1 MGRILLVDDE
11 RDLTEAC
18 RLSLSLAGHEVTVAN
33 DGLEAVK
40 ILTTTPLDIVITDLR
55 MPQLDGFTLLRWIMS
70 HQPSTKVVVM
80 TAFGSPVVMNTAKR
94 LGALQCLNKP
104 VSREALLETVE
115 RVLGESGSSAKTQ
128 NLTVADYVRLCMQ
141 TGKTSTFEVSSGKNQ
156 GTIAIVEGIV
166 THAEQGDLKGEPAF
180 FEILSWEG
188 GQLREKKPSPP
199 LTLNVSTGGDALL
212 LKALR
217 LKDEARLPR
226 PPEAAPPAGE
236 TPSALAVAGPSEQ
249 APSPSPAPG
258 PEPGTVEAA
267 AESPPPPTATD
278 RPEPLPD
285 SGPSPATDRAPED
298 TAAAA
303 AEAAPALAVVP
314 SALEVL
320 AEMLNQDPHVA
331 EYGIFVE
338 QDFLRY
344 KRSVTG
350 AILQATPSL
359 CLKLGDSLKEAWRCG
374 NLRYVLVHT
383 QAGARYMVFDYLNA
397 RGVVGLRPGARPDVF
412 WENLRRR

>member
-1 MGRILLVDDE
+1 MGSVLLVDDE

-40 ILTTTPLDIVITDLR
+40 ILTAAPLDLVITDLR
-55 MPQLDGFTLLRWIMS
+55 MPQLDGFTLLRWIVS
-70 HQPSTKVVVM
+70 HKPSTKVIVM
-80 TAFGSPVVMNTAKR
+80 TAFGSPVVTSTAMR
-94 LGALQCLNKP
+94 LGALHCLNKP
-104 VSREALLETVE
+104 VSREALIETVAN
-115 RVLGESGSSAKTQ
+115 VLGESGPSGQAQ
-128 NLTVADYVRLCMQ
+128 PITVADYVRLCMQ
-141 TGKTSTFEVSSGKNQ
+141 TGKTSTFEVASGSHR

-166 THAEQGDLKGEPAF
+166 RHAAQGDEQGEPAF
-180 FEILSWEG
+180 CEILSWEES
-188 GQLREKKPSPP
+188 QLSEKDSSPP
-199 LTLNVSTGGDALL
+199 LTPNVSTGGYALL

-217 LKDEARLPR
+217 LRDEARPPR
-226 PPEAAPPAGE
+226 PPESPAPAAETPSPPAAPVPSEPASAPAAPP
-236 TPSALAVAGPSEQ
+236 PSAA
-249 APSPSPAPG
+249 
-258 PEPGTVEAA
+258 
-267 AESPPPPTATD
+267 
-278 RPEPLPD
+278 
-285 SGPSPATDRAPED
+285 D
-298 TAAAA
+298 TMAAA
-303 AEAAPALAVVP
+303 AETPSPPAAP
-314 SALEVL
+314 SARDVL
-320 AEMLNQDPHVA
+320 AEMLNQDPLVT

-359 CLKLGDSLKEAWRCG
+359 CLRLGDSLKEAWGCG
-374 NLRYVLVHT
+374 ALRYLLVHT

>member
-40 ILTTTPLDIVITDLR
+40 ILTATPLDIVITDLR

-94 LGALQCLNKP
+94 LGALHCLNKP
-104 VSREALLETVE
+104 VSREALLETVAS
-115 RVLGESGSSAKTQ
+115 VLGESGSPARTQ
-128 NLTVADYVRLCMQ
+128 NLSVADYVRLCMQ
-141 TGKTSTFEVSSGKNQ
+141 TGKSSTFEVSSGKNQ

-188 GQLREKKPSPP
+188 GQLSEMTPSFA
-199 LTLNVSTGGDALL
+199 LTPNVSMGEYALL

-217 LKDEARLPR
+217 LRDEAGLPR
-226 PPEAAPPAGE
+226 PSEAAPPAGE
-236 TPSALAVAGPSEQ
+236 TPPPPSVAVSPEQ
-249 APSPSPAPG
+249 VSSPAP
-258 PEPGTVEAA
+258 EPGPGPVEAA
-267 AESPPPPTATD
+267 AETPPLPAATLP
-278 RPEPLPD
+278 PEPLPD
-285 SGPSPATDRAPED
+285 SGPSQATDGAPED
-298 TAAAA
+298 AAAF
-303 AEAAPALAVVP
+303 APEVDPAPAVVP
-314 SALEVL
+314 SALDVL
-320 AEMLNQDPHVA
+320 AEMLNQDPHVS

-350 AILQATPSL
+350 AILQAAPSL
-359 CLKLGDSLKEAWRCG
+359 CLKLGESLKEAWRCG
-374 NLRYVLVHT
+374 ALRYVLVHT
-383 QAGARYMVFDYLNA
+383 HAGARYMVFDYLNA
-397 RGVVGLRPGARPDVF
+397 RGVVGLRPGARPDVL

>member
-1 MGRILLVDDE
+1 MRSVLLVDDE

-40 ILTTTPLDIVITDLR
+40 ILTTTPLDLVITDLR
-55 MPQLDGFTLLRWIMS
+55 MPQLDGFTLLRWIVS
-70 HQPSTKVVVM
+70 HKPSTKVIVM
-80 TAFGSPVVMNTAKR
+80 TAFGSPVVTNTAKR
-94 LGALQCLNKP
+94 LGALHCLNKP
-104 VSREALLETVE
+104 VSREALLETVAN
-115 RVLGESGSSAKTQ
+115 VLGESGPSGQAPRV
-128 NLTVADYVRLCMQ
+128 TVADYVRLCMQ
-141 TGKTSTFEVSSGKNQ
+141 TGKTSTFEVSSGRHQ

-166 THAEQGDLKGEPAF
+166 THAEQGDQTGEPAF
-180 FEILSWEG
+180 CEILSWEG
-188 GQLREKKPSPP
+188 SQLSEKDPSLP
-199 LTLNVSTGGDALL
+199 LTPNLTTGGYALL

-217 LKDEARLPR
+217 LRDEARPPR
-226 PPEAAPPAGE
+226 PPEAAAPAGE
-236 TPSALAVAGPSEQ
+236 TPPPPAAPAPSE
-249 APSPSPAPG
+249 PAPG
-258 PEPGTVEAA
+258 PG
-267 AESPPPPTATD
+267 PPPP
-278 RPEPLPD
+278 PEQDTVDAGAETPPPRAAPVSPEALPD
-285 SGPSPATDRAPED
+285 SGAPRMTDRAPEP
-298 TAAAA
+298 AEPPA
-303 AEAAPALAVVP
+303 AEAPSTGAAVP
-314 SALEVL
+314 SALDVL
-320 AEMLNQDPHVA
+320 AEMLSQDPHVT

-374 NLRYVLVHT
+374 ALRYLLVHT

>member
-1 MGRILLVDDE
+1 MGSVLLVDDE

-40 ILTTTPLDIVITDLR
+40 ILTAAPLDLVITDLR
-55 MPQLDGFTLLRWIMS
+55 MPQLDGFTLLRWIVS
-70 HQPSTKVVVM
+70 HKPSTKVIVM
-80 TAFGSPVVMNTAKR
+80 TAFGSPVVTSTAMR
-94 LGALQCLNKP
+94 LGALHCLNKP
-104 VSREALLETVE
+104 VSREALIETVAN
-115 RVLGESGSSAKTQ
+115 VLGESGPSGQAQ
-128 NLTVADYVRLCMQ
+128 PITVADYVRLCMQ
-141 TGKTSTFEVSSGKNQ
+141 TGKTSTFEVASGSHR

-166 THAEQGDLKGEPAF
+166 RHAAQGDEQGEPAF
-180 FEILSWEG
+180 CEILSWEES
-188 GQLREKKPSPP
+188 QLSEKDSSPP
-199 LTLNVSTGGDALL
+199 LTPNVSTGGYALL

-217 LKDEARLPR
+217 LRDEARPPR
-226 PPEAAPPAGE
+226 PPESPAPAAETPSPPAAPVPSEPASAPAAPP
-236 TPSALAVAGPSEQ
+236 PSAA
-249 APSPSPAPG
+249 
-258 PEPGTVEAA
+258 
-267 AESPPPPTATD
+267 
-278 RPEPLPD
+278 
-285 SGPSPATDRAPED
+285 D
-298 TAAAA
+298 TMAAA
-303 AEAAPALAVVP
+303 AETPSPPAAPVSPELAPDASAAPAADRVPDHAETPAAESAPSSPAAP
-314 SALEVL
+314 SALDVL
-320 AEMLNQDPHVA
+320 AEMLNQDPLVT

-359 CLKLGDSLKEAWRCG
+359 CLRLGDSLKEAWGCG
-374 NLRYVLVHT
+374 ALRYLLVHT